1 MKLIKHLLL
10 LSLVT
15 IIFAG
20 CTPPVTYVID
30 LAYAP
35 SLKEEVNARQEKG
48 RIAIVPFEDLR
59 AEKGLIGTRMRFS
72 GKVDKFAAY
81 PYPVSI
87 AVTQT
92 IVRALKI
99 KGYETE
105 ILKEGTEPESIQQS
119 PPRIIISGK
128 IEELWADG
136 MAKIGYTGVKV
147 NIRLKL
153 KVYKVDEKESYTI
166 NIQSQSEPKVV
177 IFTPSEMQRMINDT
191 LTDAIDHVITNQWK
205 ER

>member
-1 MKLIKHLLL
+1 MKYIKHLLL
-10 LSLVT
+10 LSLVS

-20 CTPPVTYVID
+20 CAPPVTYRID

-48 RIAIVPFEDLR
+48 RIAIIPFEDLR
-59 AEKGLIGTRMRFS
+59 ADKGLIGSRLRLS
-72 GKVDKFAAY
+72 GKVDKFAAN
-81 PYPVSI
+81 PSPVSM

-92 IVRALKI
+92 IVTALKI

-119 PPRIIISGK
+119 PPRLIITGK

-147 NIRLKL
+147 NIRLKV
-153 KVYKVDEKESYTI
+153 KVYKVDEKDSYTI
-166 NIQSQSEPKVV
+166 NIQSQSEPKVI
-177 IFTPSEMQRMINDT
+177 IFTPSEMQNMINDT
-191 LTDAIDHVITNQWK
+191 LTDAIDHVIANQWK
-205 ER
+205 DR